1 MLFPWQKNRIKKLF
15 RLNRNNE
22 ALIEELKIEGITE
35 NNVLYAIKK
44 VPREIFV
51 ERQFIQ
57 QAYENIPL
65 PIDCGQTISQPYV
78 VAYMIDCLR
87 LNKSSIVLEIGTG
100 SGYQTAI
107 ISHLCRKIYTIEIHD
122 NLLNK
127 AKKRIAKLNLK
138 NIIFK
143 LGDGAEGWQNKAL
156 FDAIIISAAMQES
169 IPNQRVSEIIPAKLL
184 ENLKHQGGRLVMP
197 KKNLS
202 GNQKLL
208 LVKKNNESYLEK
220 ELLDVKFVP
229 FIK

>member
-51 ERQFIQ
+51 ERQFIK
-57 QAYENIPL
+57 QAFENLPL

-78 VAYMIDCLR
+78 VAFMIDCLR
-87 LNKSSIVLEIGTG
+87 LNKKDIVLEIGTG

-107 ISHLCRKIYTIEIHD
+107 LSHLCQEVCTIEIHS

-127 AKKRIAKLNLK
+127 AKKRIVRLNLK

-143 LGDGAEGWQNKAL
+143 LGNGIEGWQNKYL
-156 FDAIIISAAMQES
+156 FDAIIISAA
-169 IPNQRVSEIIPAKLL
+169 SEIIPVKLL
-184 ENLKHQGGRLVMP
+184 ENLKNQGRLIFP
-197 KKNLS
+197 KKKSS

-208 LVKKNNESYLEK
+208 LVKKNYETYLEK

-229 FIK
+229 LLNKNIE

>member
-1 MLFPWQKNRIKKLF
+1 MLFSWQKNRIEKL
-15 RLNRNNE
+15 LSSNRNNE
-22 ALIEELKIEGITE
+22 TLIKKLKNEGITE
-35 NNVLYAIKK
+35 NNILHAIRK

-51 ERQFIQ
+51 EREFVQ

-65 PIDCGQTISQPYV
+65 PINCGQTISQPYV
-78 VAYMIDCLR
+78 VAYMVTCLN
-87 LNKSSIVLEIGTG
+87 LKKTDKVLEIGTG
-100 SGYQTAI
+100 TGYQTAI
-107 ISHLCRKIYTIEIHD
+107 LSHLCQEVCTIEIHGK
-122 NLLNK
+122 LINK

-143 LGDGAEGWQNKAL
+143 LGDGAKGWQNKAL
-156 FDAIIISAAMQES
+156 FDAIISSAAMQES

-197 KKNLS
+197 KKNPS

-208 LVKKNNESYLEK
+208 LVKKNNETYLEK

>member
-1 MLFPWQKNRIKKLF
+1 MLFPWQKKQIGKQL
-15 RLNRNNE
+15 RLNKNNE

-35 NNVLYAIKK
+35 SNILSAIKK

-51 ERQFIQ
+51 EQQFIQ

-78 VAYMIDCLR
+78 VAFMTTCLN
-87 LNKSSIVLEIGTG
+87 LKKTDKILEVGTG
-100 SGYQTAI
+100 TGYQTAI
-107 ISHLCRKIYTIEIHD
+107 LSHLCQEVCTIEIQD

-127 AKKRIAKLNLK
+127 AKKKIEKLNLK

-143 LGDGAEGWQNKAL
+143 LGNGIEGWQNGTL
-156 FDAIIISAAMQES
+156 FDAIIISAA
-169 IPNQRVSEIIPAKLL
+169 SEIIPTKLL
-184 ENLKHQGGRLVMP
+184 ENLKNQGRLVMP
-197 KKNLS
+197 KKKLA

-208 LVKKNNESYLEK
+208 LIKKNNGTYLEK

-229 FIK
+229 LLNKNIK

>member
-1 MLFPWQKNRIKKLF
+1 MLFPWQKNRIKQL

-22 ALIEELKIEGITE
+22 ELLKELKIDGITE

-51 ERQFIQ
+51 ERQFIK
-57 QAYENIPL
+57 QAFEHLPL

-78 VAYMIDCLR
+78 VAFMIDCLR
-87 LNKSSIVLEIGTG
+87 LNKKDIVLEIGTG

-107 ISHLCRKIYTIEIHD
+107 LSHLCQEVCTIEIHGK
-122 NLLNK
+122 LINK

-143 LGDGAEGWQNKAL
+143 LGDGAEGWQNQNKAL
-156 FDAIIISAAMQES
+156 FDAIIISAA
-169 IPNQRVSEIIPAKLL
+169 SEIIPAKLL

>member
-1 MLFPWQKNRIKKLF
+1 MLFPWQKNRIEKRLG
-15 RLNRNNE
+15 LNRNNE
-22 ALIEELKIEGITE
+22 SLIKELKIEGITE

-65 PIDCGQTISQPYV
+65 PIDCGQTISQPFV
-78 VAYMIDCLR
+78 VAFMIACLN
-87 LNKSSIVLEIGTG
+87 LKKTDKVLEIGTG
-100 SGYQTAI
+100 TGYQTAI
-107 ISHLCRKIYTIEIHD
+107 LSHLCQEVFTIEVHD
-122 NLLNK
+122 NLIKK

-143 LGDGAEGWQNKAL
+143 LGNGAEGWQNKAL
-156 FDAIIISAAMQES
+156 FDAIIISAA
-169 IPNQRVSEIIPAKLL
+169 SEIIPAKLL
-184 ENLKHQGGRLVMP
+184 ENLKNQGCLVMP
-197 KKNLS
+197 KKKPS

-208 LVKKNNESYLEK
+208 LVKKNNETYLEK

-229 FIK
+229 LLNKNIE

>member
-65 PIDCGQTISQPYV
+65 PIDCEQTISQPFV
-78 VAYMIDCLR
+78 VAYMIACLN
-87 LNKSSIVLEIGTG
+87 LKKTDKVLEIGTG
-100 SGYQTAI
+100 TGYQTAI
-107 ISHLCRKIYTIEIHD
+107 LSHLCQEVFTIEVHD
-122 NLLNK
+122 NLIKK

-143 LGDGAEGWQNKAL
+143 LGNGAMGWQNQSKAL
-156 FDAIIISAAMQES
+156 FDAIIISAA
-169 IPNQRVSEIIPAKLL
+169 SEIIPSKLL
-184 ENLKHQGGRLVMP
+184 ENLKNQGSLVMP
-197 KKNLS
+197 KKKPS

-208 LVKKNNESYLEK
+208 LVKKNNETYLEK

>member
-1 MLFPWQKNRIKKLF
+1 MLFPWQKNRIKRF

-65 PIDCGQTISQPYV
+65 PIDCEQTISQPFV
-78 VAYMIDCLR
+78 VAYMIACLN
-87 LNKSSIVLEIGTG
+87 LKKTDKVLEIGTG
-100 SGYQTAI
+100 SGFQTAI
-107 ISHLCRKIYTIEIHD
+107 LGHLCQEVCTIEIHGK
-122 NLLNK
+122 LINK

-143 LGDGAEGWQNKAL
+143 LGNGAEGWQNKAL
-156 FDAIIISAAMQES
+156 FDAIIISAA
-169 IPNQRVSEIIPAKLL
+169 SEIIPAKLL
-184 ENLKHQGGRLVMP
+184 ENLKNQGSLVMP
-197 KKNLS
+197 KKKPS

-208 LVKKNNESYLEK
+208 LVKKNNETYLEK

-229 FIK
+229 LLNKNIE

>member
-1 MLFPWQKNRIKKLF
+1 MLFSWKKNRIKQL
-15 RLNRNNE
+15 RSNRNNE
-22 ALIEELKIEGITE
+22 ELLEELKIEGITE

-51 ERQFIQ
+51 ERQFIK
-57 QAYENIPL
+57 QAFENLPL

-78 VAYMIDCLR
+78 VAFMIDCLK
-87 LNKSSIVLEIGTG
+87 LNKKDRVLEIGTG

-107 ISHLCRKIYTIEIHD
+107 LSHLCQEVCTIEIHGK
-122 NLLNK
+122 LINK

-143 LGDGAEGWQNKAL
+143 LGNGAKGWQNQNKAL
-156 FDAIIISAAMQES
+156 FDAIIISAA
-169 IPNQRVSEIIPAKLL
+169 SEIIPAKLL
-184 ENLKHQGGRLVMP
+184 ENLKNQGSLVMP
-197 KKNLS
+197 KKKPS

-208 LVKKNNESYLEK
+208 LVKKNNETYLEK

>member
-65 PIDCGQTISQPYV
+65 PIDCEQTISQPFV
-78 VAYMIDCLR
+78 VAYMIACLN
-87 LNKSSIVLEIGTG
+87 LKKTDKVLEIGTG
-100 SGYQTAI
+100 SGFQTAI
-107 ISHLCRKIYTIEIHD
+107 LGHLCQEVCTIEIHGK
-122 NLLNK
+122 LINK

-143 LGDGAEGWQNKAL
+143 LGNGAEGWQNKAL
-156 FDAIIISAAMQES
+156 FDAIIISAA
-169 IPNQRVSEIIPAKLL
+169 SEIIPAKLL
-184 ENLKHQGGRLVMP
+184 ENLKNQGSLVMP
-197 KKNLS
+197 KKKPS

-208 LVKKNNESYLEK
+208 LVKKNNETYLEK

>member
-1 MLFPWQKNRIKKLF
+1 MLFPWQKNRIKQL

-22 ALIEELKIEGITE
+22 ELLEELKIEGITE
-35 NNVLYAIKK
+35 NVLYAIKK

-51 ERQFIQ
+51 ERQFIK
-57 QAYENIPL
+57 QAFENIPL

-78 VAYMIDCLR
+78 VAFMIDCLR
-87 LNKSSIVLEIGTG
+87 LNKKDRVLEIGTG

-107 ISHLCRKIYTIEIHD
+107 LSHLCQEVCTIEIYGK
-122 NLLNK
+122 LINK

>member
-65 PIDCGQTISQPYV
+65 PIDCGQTISQPFV
-78 VAYMIDCLR
+78 VAFMIACLN
-87 LNKSSIVLEIGTG
+87 LKKTDKVLEIGTG
-100 SGYQTAI
+100 TGYQTAI
-107 ISHLCRKIYTIEIHD
+107 LSNLCQEVFTIEVHD
-122 NLLNK
+122 NLIKK

-143 LGDGAEGWQNKAL
+143 LGNGAEGWQNKAL
-156 FDAIIISAAMQES
+156 FDAIIISAA
-169 IPNQRVSEIIPAKLL
+169 SEIIPAKLL
-184 ENLKHQGGRLVMP
+184 ENLKNQGSLVMP
-197 KKNLS
+197 KKKPS

-208 LVKKNNESYLEK
+208 LVKKNNETYLEK

>member
-1 MLFPWQKNRIKKLF
+1 MLFPWQKNQIKKPL

-35 NNVLYAIKK
+35 NNILCAIKK

-51 ERQFIQ
+51 EQQFIQ

-78 VAYMIDCLR
+78 VAYMSAS
-87 LNKSSIVLEIGTG
+87 LNLKKTDKVLEIGTG
-100 SGYQTAI
+100 TGYQTAI
-107 ISHLCRKIYTIEIHD
+107 LSHLCQEVCTIEIYGD
-122 NLLNK
+122 LLHK
-127 AKKRIAKLNLK
+127 AKKRITQLNLK

-143 LGDGAEGWQNKAL
+143 LGNGTEGWQNKAL
-156 FDAIIISAAMQES
+156 FDAIIISAA
-169 IPNQRVSEIIPAKLL
+169 SEIIPAKLL
-184 ENLKHQGGRLVMP
+184 ENLKSQGRLIMP
-197 KKNLS
+197 KKKPS

-208 LVKKNNESYLEK
+208 LVKKNNKTYLEK

-229 FIK
+229 LLNKNVE